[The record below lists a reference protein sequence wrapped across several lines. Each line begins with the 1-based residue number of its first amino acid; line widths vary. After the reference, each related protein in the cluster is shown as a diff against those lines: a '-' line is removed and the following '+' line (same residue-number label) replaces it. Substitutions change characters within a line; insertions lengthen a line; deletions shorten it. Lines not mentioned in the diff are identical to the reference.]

1 MGIDGLNLS
10 AHAASLA
17 AKDRLNS
24 KGAGQAF
31 VSSWVEADGARIHC
45 VSSGEGPVVL
55 FIHGFPSF
63 WFCWARQLKALR
75 HNYRVIAIDAPG
87 AGATT
92 SADAVEAYR
101 VSALA
106 AQIHQLVQI
115 VAPGQKVLLVGHD
128 WGAALAFAVAQAFP
142 EQIAGVAG
150 IASLPFNQILALLAN
165 DKDQQRR
172 SSYMQRLC
180 ALSLEQAELMAHS
193 IVASAYAELAS
204 FDTVDP
210 EEMALFERACGNPR
224 AFWNGSLWYRASL
237 PDAQRSLRD
246 CMWPPT
252 DPSLDIPGL
261 LVWGEADEVFVPWAP
276 EYFAAKHSNS
286 TVLRLDGVGHW
297 CMLEAPGQVNAALLE
312 FAHRCFDTIE
322 MPHA

>member
-1 MGIDGLNLS
+1 MGMDGLNVS

-31 VSSWVEADGARIHC
+31 VSNWVEADDARIHC

-63 WFCWARQLKALR
+63 WYCWARQLEALR
-75 HNYRVIAIDAPG
+75 HGYRVIAIDAPG

-92 SADAVEAYR
+92 NADAVEVYC

-106 AQIHQLVQI
+106 AKIHQLVQT

-142 EQIAGVAG
+142 NKIAGVAG

-180 ALSLEQAELMAHS
+180 ALSLEQAELTAHS
-193 IVASAYAELAS
+193 IVAGAYAELAS
-204 FDTVDP
+204 CKTVDP
-210 EEMALFERACGNPR
+210 EEMTLFELACGNPR
-224 AFWNGSLWYRASL
+224 AFWNGALWYRANL
-237 PDAQRSLRD
+237 PDAQRSPQD

-261 LVWGEADEVFVPWAP
+261 LIWGEADEVFVPRAP
-276 EYFAAKHSNS
+276 DYFAAKHSNA
-286 TVLRLDGVGHW
+286 TVLRLDSVGHW
-297 CMLEAPGQVNAALLE
+297 CMLQAPNQVNAALLE
-312 FAHRCFDTIE
+312 FAHRCFGTIG
-322 MPHA
+322 MSRA